1 MKLKEILAKVAKGEA
16 LTEDEKKFLAE
27 YQEPDDGGTGDGG
40 RIPKARL
47 DKEIEKRKQAEA
59 KTDELTTQLEDLK
72 SKLEDLENADMSEAE
87 KAKKQAEKDLAKLQK
102 QVADL
107 TKERDEAVSKS
118 SALERSGKVRDLATK
133 HHFTDADYLGFRLQ
147 QDEIDLNDD
156 AAVSAFMK
164 GLEKSAPTLF
174 KSTAKPGTGTGTE
187 GHGAPEPSAAKKR
200 LEELNK
206 KTELS
211 SREIVEVAELAE
223 KVKAEEA
230 ASGAASGANNNDG
243 GADGAAGK

>member
-87 KAKKQAEKDLAKLQK
+87 KAKK
-102 QVADL
+102 
-107 TKERDEAVSKS
+107 
-118 SALERSGKVRDLATK
+118 
-133 HHFTDADYLGFRLQ
+133 
-147 QDEIDLNDD
+147 
-156 AAVSAFMK
+156 
-164 GLEKSAPTLF
+164 
-174 KSTAKPGTGTGTE
+174 
-187 GHGAPEPSAAKKR
+187 
-200 LEELNK
+200 ELK
-206 KTELS
+206 
-211 SREIVEVAELAE
+211 E
-223 KVKAEEA
+223 KV
-230 ASGAASGANNNDG
+230 
-243 GADGAAGK
+243 